1 MIGIWTNRIGLDLTY
16 SFIFLSNNDLRILHR
31 FHNAWEFWAYS
42 IVYGLVVGPNYSI
55 SQTMMGELTPPGFE
69 YMVGVACSTS
79 LSAICSQKRQFFG
92 LFGLSNRS
100 ASIIGPN
107 VIQAIVDKN
116 ENNWKAFPVLFV
128 FSGLACL
135 VVWFGV
141 NIPKGRA
148 AAAQWAA
155 EKREMIICTAEKD
168 SESCESKS
176 EDRFE
181 GKI

>member
-1 MIGIWTNRIGLDLTY
+1 MIGIWTDKIGLDLTY
-16 SFIFLSNNDLRILHR
+16 SFIFLFNNDLRILYR

-42 IVYGLVVGPNYSI
+42 VVYGLVVGPNYSI

-69 YMVGVACSTS
+69 YMVGVTCSIS
-79 LSAICSQKRQFFG
+79 SSAIFSQKRQFFG

-107 VIQAIVDKN
+107 VIQAIVDKKG
-116 ENNWKAFPVLFV
+116 NNWKAFPVLFV

-135 VVWFGV
+135 VAWFGV
-141 NIPKGRA
+141 NVPKVRA
-148 AAAQWAA
+148 AAAQWAV
-155 EKREMIICTAEKD
+155 EKREMIICMAEKD
-168 SESCESKS
+168 SESCDSKS